1 MKHQKNK
8 RYTNNDLAIM
18 QSIIDGLR
26 ANNEELQTEV
36 NRLRAEIVETNA
48 INIHQEEKDKDYRN
62 LTQLN
67 TLLMVLMN
75 MVVPHCDNS
84 PLGCAVAKAIKKYQ
98 LTIAKNLAK
107 GTMYIKDEDLND
119 WEDEEERYDESESDD
134 IWAGEEEFE

>member
-1 MKHQKNK
+1 MKH
-8 RYTNNDLAIM
+8 RRDTSNDIAIM

-26 ANNEELQTEV
+26 ANNDELQAEV
-36 NRLRAEIVETNA
+36 NRLRNEIAETNS
-48 INIHQEEKDKDYRN
+48 INIQADEEDKNYRN

-75 MVVPHCDNS
+75 MVAPHCDDT

>member
-1 MKHQKNK
+1 MKH
-8 RYTNNDLAIM
+8 RRDTSNDIAIM

-26 ANNEELQTEV
+26 ANNDELQAEV
-36 NRLRAEIVETNA
+36 NRLRNEIAETNT
-48 INIHQEEKDKDYRN
+48 INLHQEEKDKDYRN

-134 IWAGEEEFE
+134 LWDAKEEFE

>member
-1 MKHQKNK
+1 MKH
-8 RYTNNDLAIM
+8 RRDTSNDIAIM

-26 ANNEELQTEV
+26 ANNDELQAEV
-36 NRLRAEIVETNA
+36 NRLRNEIAETNS
-48 INIHQEEKDKDYRN
+48 INIQADEEDKNYRN

-75 MVVPHCDNS
+75 MAVPHCDNS

>member
-1 MKHQKNK
+1 MKH
-8 RYTNNDLAIM
+8 RRDTSNDIAIM

-26 ANNEELQTEV
+26 ANNDELQAEV
-36 NRLRAEIVETNA
+36 NRLRNEIAETNS
-48 INIHQEEKDKDYRN
+48 INIKADEEDKNYRN

-75 MVVPHCDNS
+75 MAVPHCDNS

-107 GTMYIKDEDLND
+107 GTMYIKEGDMEDWKDEAESTDLWN
-119 WEDEEERYDESESDD
+119 
-134 IWAGEEEFE
+134 GEEEFE

>member
-1 MKHQKNK
+1 MKH
-8 RYTNNDLAIM
+8 RRVTSNDIAIM

-26 ANNEELQTEV
+26 ANNDELQAEV
-36 NRLRAEIVETNA
+36 NRLRNGIAETNS
-48 INIHQEEKDKDYRN
+48 INIQADEEDKNYRN

-75 MVVPHCDNS
+75 MAVPHCDNS

-107 GTMYIKDEDLND
+107 GTMYIKDEDMED
-119 WEDEEERYDESESDD
+119 WEDEDDEDEY
-134 IWAGEEEFE
+134 GEEEFE

>member
-1 MKHQKNK
+1 MKH
-8 RYTNNDLAIM
+8 RRDTSNDIAIM

-26 ANNEELQTEV
+26 ANNDELQAEV
-36 NRLRAEIVETNA
+36 NRLRNEIAETNS
-48 INIHQEEKDKDYRN
+48 INIQADEEDKNFRN

-75 MVVPHCDNS
+75 MAVPHCDNS

-107 GTMYIKDEDLND
+107 GTMYIKDEDLNE
-119 WEDEEERYDESESDD
+119 WEDEYNEDESTD
-134 IWAGEEEFE
+134 IWNGEEEFE

>member
-1 MKHQKNK
+1 MKHRRN
-8 RYTNNDLAIM
+8 TSNDIAIM

-48 INIHQEEKDKDYRN
+48 INIQADEADKDYRN
-62 LTQLN
+62 LTQLH

-75 MVVPHCDNS
+75 MAVPHCDNS

-107 GTMYIKDEDLND
+107 GTMYIKDEDLNE
-119 WEDEEERYDESESDD
+119 WEDEYNEDENSE
-134 IWAGEEEFE
+134 IWYGEDE